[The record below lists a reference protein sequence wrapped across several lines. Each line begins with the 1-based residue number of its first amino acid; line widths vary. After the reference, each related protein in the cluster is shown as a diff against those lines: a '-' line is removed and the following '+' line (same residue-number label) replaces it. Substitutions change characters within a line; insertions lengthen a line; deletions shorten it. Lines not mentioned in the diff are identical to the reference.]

1 MTVRITEPGRMHT
14 GTLVSM
20 EKTREANVDQKHCY
34 DVILKDERPGIQ
46 TMVVGVHE
54 RYIKIET
61 MAEINLD
68 AWEHALGI
76 ESDPTMSWDER
87 RERVLNKV
95 KGIQDSIPKNPD
107 EGFKLI

>member
-1 MTVRITEPGRMHT
+1 MTVKITEPGRIHT
-14 GTLVSM
+14 GTLVSL
-20 EKTREANVDQKHCY
+20 EKAKGTKADQNHCY
-34 DVILKDERPGIQ
+34 DVILEGERRGLK

-61 MAEINLD
+61 LEEIDLD
-68 AWEHALGI
+68 AWEHAFGI

-95 KGIQDSIPKNPD
+95 RGIQDRIPQNPND
-107 EGFKLI
+107 GFKSI